1 MYGRD
6 RSVAGKKSSSFD
18 NISFK
23 SVGSLNKCHAD
34 FIARVPVFP
43 APALRLNVIDNG
55 FPCSDAFLVPP
66 IRVDYA
72 ETISTAGAFETQKA
86 RLQLCQFHHR
96 SADVTIAVFDLRSL
110 R

>member
-1 MYGRD
+1 MYGLD
-6 RSVAGKKSSSFD
+6 RSVADKKSSHFD
-18 NISFK
+18 NIRFK
-23 SVGSLNKCHAD
+23 SVGSLNKSHAD
-34 FIARVPVFP
+34 LITRVPVCP

-86 RLQLCQFHHR
+86 RLLLCQFHHR
-96 SADVTIAVFDLRSL
+96 NADFTITVFDVRSL